1 VRDGMQLPTLALAH
15 SADGFCLVARPS
27 RDRLNLKFLERIDRR
42 VGGRRAAVSS
52 IIGTY
57 LGLRPGT
64 QSSRFGRGM
73 LGILA
78 LK

>member
-42 VGGRRAAVSS
+42 VGGRRAA
-52 IIGTY
+52 
-57 LGLRPGT
+57 
-64 QSSRFGRGM
+64 
-73 LGILA
+73 A
-78 LK
+78 